1 MSIKAKDEKEIRL
14 KEIGR
19 IQNQGNLITKLS
31 RNPKMESQDHTS
43 RSKSPRGR
51 TRRGHAPKRVA
62 RGARFAANP
71 RQNSG
76 FRGKTVTSGSQF
88 SWATSSG
95 TPRPSAPINITCSA
109 TQNVVQRPAKGQKLG
124 FLGFRLDFLSSV
136 NFYFLFVKT
145 ERR

>member
-1 MSIKAKDEKEIRL
+1 MQDVHKNQDEKEIRL

-19 IQNQGNLITKLS
+19 IQNQGNLITKFS

-95 TPRPSAPINITCSA
+95 TPRPSAPINISCSA
-109 TQNVVQRPAKGQKLG
+109 TYRA
-124 FLGFRLDFLSSV
+124 SSV
-136 NFYFLFVKT
+136 QQRAKVRIFRVFRFLVLFPLLYIFKS
-145 ERR
+145 